1 MAWYS
6 NPIWTSIMKW
16 KHIVPQLCCLGLFSI
31 LQIGLDGASGAIN
44 CADTL
49 SSFYLKRRKIA
60 CIIINDIVVQNVVY
74 SIFFVL
80 MNFHFLVY
88 RCWYHCWLY
97 QVQGAVFD
105 LPEEIAKDLLAMEL
119 PAGNTITKI
128 SKVIDI
134 ACSLSYSWPIYVMK
148 NASWH

>member
-1 MAWYS
+1 M
-6 NPIWTSIMKW
+6 
-16 KHIVPQLCCLGLFSI
+16 PQLCCLGLFSI

-80 MNFHFLVY
+80 MNFHFFFSD
-88 RCWYHCWLY
+88 
-97 QVQGAVFD
+97 G
-105 LPEEIAKDLLAMEL
+105 
-119 PAGNTITKI
+119 
-128 SKVIDI
+128 
-134 ACSLSYSWPIYVMK
+134 
-148 NASWH
+148 